1 MARKSRKQV
10 AVEEPVIKSV
20 SSEVFPTAIYA
31 RLSVENSGKSEKV
44 DGIVPF
50 PFILHTS
57 YITVLYNA
65 VIILISEKGFVNSN
79 KK

>member
-1 MARKSRKQV
+1 
-10 AVEEPVIKSV
+10 
-20 SSEVFPTAIYA
+20 
-31 RLSVENSGKSEKV
+31 
-44 DGIVPF
+44 
-50 PFILHTS
+50 LHTS